1 MEAIPQEL
9 FGNWAEL
16 QNEEDAKLMKKEEDK
31 LLAITLQMLD
41 IWNKCKT
48 ENTGNTQHVRE
59 HLQRE
64 TK

>member
-31 LLAITLQMLD
+31 LLAITLQ
-41 IWNKCKT
+41 I
-48 ENTGNTQHVRE
+48 
-59 HLQRE
+59 
-64 TK
+64 